1 MSKSEKR
8 HESPETWKGQIALR
22 RMKDDLSNWRD
33 LPPVYL
39 MGLY

>member
-1 MSKSEKR
+1 MSKSEKGMKVLK
-8 HESPETWKGQIALR
+8 PERQIALR